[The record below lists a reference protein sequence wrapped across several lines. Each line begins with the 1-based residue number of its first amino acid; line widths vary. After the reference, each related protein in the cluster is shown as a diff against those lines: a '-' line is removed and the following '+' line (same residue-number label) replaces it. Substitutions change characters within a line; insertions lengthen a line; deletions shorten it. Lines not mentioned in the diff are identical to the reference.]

1 VVTVSLSTRRLLVA
15 VLCALALGATSG
27 CDVITGLLGGGGE
40 NLGEPFEAGPFEATV
55 TQVRVVP
62 KIEGFYPEIDTPGDG
77 WALAVIDVALRNT
90 SGAEAEP
97 PTQLQAGL
105 ITSADPDIQQ
115 ALVLTSN
122 GPYDYRDLLGVGP
135 VPAGETVTGTMIV
148 PVRTDSVL
156 RELVF
161 RGWVDSSEDIIVDLG
176 DMPATPADVAA
187 PAAVGTPIDV
197 NGLKI
202 TVTDVQY
209 PAEYTYK
216 SGIMSGSYAPEGDGQ
231 YVELNLTIENVSNPE
246 AHDVSQANVTGTFGG
261 GGPGSSARV
270 YADGVA
276 CYPENLIGLFKSEA
290 YPSPYWTQADM
301 APLATGQSASAYLVF
316 IVPSGAQELLF
327 EYRQPVLGPEP
338 QVKLK

>member
-1 VVTVSLSTRRLLVA
+1 MSHATRRLPVVL
-15 VLCALALGATSG
+15 LCALALCAASG
-27 CDVITGLLGGGGE
+27 CDVVAGILGGGGE
-40 NLGEPFEAGPFEATV
+40 RVGEPFAAGPFEATV

-62 KIEGFYPEIDTPGDG
+62 KIEGFYPEIDTPAEG

-90 SGAEAEP
+90 SEEEAEP
-97 PTQLQAGL
+97 PSQLQAGL
-105 ITSADPDIQQ
+105 VTSADPDIQQ
-115 ALVLTSN
+115 ALALTSN
-122 GPYDYRDLLGVGP
+122 GPYDYKDLLGVGP

-148 PVRTDSVL
+148 PVRTDAVL
-156 RELVF
+156 QELVF

-176 DMPATPADVAA
+176 DMPATPEEVPA
-187 PAAVGTPIDV
+187 PAPVGEPIEV
-197 NGLKI
+197 NGLKL
-202 TVTDVQY
+202 TVTGVQY

-216 SGIMSGSYAPEGDGQ
+216 AGIMGGSYAPEGDGQ
-231 YVELNLTIENVSNPE
+231 YVELNLTIENVSNPA

-276 CYPENLIGLFKSEA
+276 CFPENLIGLFKNEA

-301 APLATGQSASAYLVF
+301 APLATGQSGSAYLVF

-327 EYRQPVLGPEP
+327 EYREPTLGPEP